1 MDGRRIP
8 FTAED
13 ESRIAS
19 AATWG
24 TIVSVCSLV
33 GGAISLIT
41 SLVAMGSLPS
51 SFGFPG
57 AGFIGIVSLVVVAIT
72 VMLNVWLLQ
81 ASGAFRKV
89 AATDEADQQYLLEGF
104 RKLRLYFEVQVV
116 LILIGLGFVLLMFVF
131 MAACS
136 P

>member
-8 FTAED
+8 FTPED

-24 TIVSVCSLV
+24 TIVSVCSLI
-33 GGAISLIT
+33 GGAITLVT
-41 SLVAMGSLPS
+41 SLVTLS
-51 SFGFPG
+51 SFPG
-57 AGFIGIVSLVVVAIT
+57 GVPGGELVTIASLVIVGVT
-72 VMLNVWLLQ
+72 TMLNVWLLQ

-116 LILIGLGFVLLMFVF
+116 LILLLLGFAVLTIVF
-131 MAACS
+131 AAGC
-136 P
+136 

>member
-1 MDGRRIP
+1 MMDGRRIP
-8 FTAED
+8 FTPED

-24 TIVSVCSLV
+24 TIVSVCSLI
-33 GGAISLIT
+33 GGAITLVT
-41 SLVAMGSLPS
+41 SLVTLS
-51 SFGFPG
+51 SFPG
-57 AGFIGIVSLVVVAIT
+57 GVPGGELVTIASLVIVGVT
-72 VMLNVWLLQ
+72 TMLNVWLLQ

-116 LILIGLGFVLLMFVF
+116 LILLLLGFAVLTIVF
-131 MAACS
+131 AAGC
-136 P
+136 